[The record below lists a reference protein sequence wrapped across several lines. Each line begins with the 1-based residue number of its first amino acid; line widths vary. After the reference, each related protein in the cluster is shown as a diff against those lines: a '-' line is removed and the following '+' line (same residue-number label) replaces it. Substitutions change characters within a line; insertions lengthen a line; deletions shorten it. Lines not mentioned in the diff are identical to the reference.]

1 MLSLLREGSFQRGGG
16 GTWSDLKC
24 EGKEPSVSDKLI
36 IDVIGVIKMSIQSF
50 TRLVGIGSKSE
61 DLHGA
66 RRTRWR
72 TSSAVTQL
80 TVCRTFLVS
89 AGFNTRECESE
100 GTEERMTEILL
111 MKNERNVFAKAAI
124 EE

>member
-1 MLSLLREGSFQRGGG
+1 MRETRA
-16 GTWSDLKC
+16 DLKC

-36 IDVIGVIKMSIQSF
+36 IDVLGVIKMSMQSF
-50 TRLVGIGSKSE
+50 TRLVGIESKSE

-72 TSSAVTQL
+72 NSSVVTQVRL
-80 TVCRTFLVS
+80 CKTLLVS
-89 AGFNTRECESE
+89 GGSAHVSVSQRGRNSE
-100 GTEERMTEILL
+100 REILL
-111 MKNERNVFAKAAI
+111 MKNELNVFSRAAI